1 MKTCSACRQQKEESE
16 FHNGE
21 RVFYCKPC
29 ARDKTR
35 IYYRNHKK
43 ARIEYAHAYYRE
55 NKKRCQEREREHYR
69 DSPEARRKRD
79 ERNARWARENP
90 QSVKHSQ
97 QKPTGRFSHARQ
109 TARQRGLDWKLERQ
123 QYVDLVIQPC
133 TYCGEVTV
141 NYGVGLDRID
151 NSKGYEMGNVQPC
164 CGNCNQ
170 LRGHR
175 LTVGETKA
183 AMDAIMAYR
192 KNR

>member
-1 MKTCSACRQQKEESE
+1 MRTCSKCRIEKNENE
-16 FHNGE
+16 FSKGCY
-21 RVFYCKPC
+21 YCKPC
-29 ARDKTR
+29 ALLYVREQYQKNPEIRKGYARD
-35 IYYRNHKK
+35 YYHR
-43 ARIEYAHAYYRE
+43 
-55 NKKRCQEREREHYR
+55 NKKFLRKQAR
-69 DSPEARRKRD
+69 DNYQNDPDRKKRHH